1 MGILSFNEVLNKVT
15 RQIHEQLPD
24 NSEITQIEFEG
35 PEVAIYSK
43 NPRVLVNDESIVKE
57 LAKQLRKRIVIRSD
71 PSVRL
76 PKDETIYLINELVGE
91 VGNITSIDFDN
102 IFSILAR
109 VFSFGF
115 LVDPFSIN

>member
-1 MGILSFNEVLNKVT
+1 MSFNEVLNKVT

-91 VGNITSIDFDN
+91 VGNITSID
-102 IFSILAR
+102 
-109 VFSFGF
+109 
-115 LVDPFSIN
+115 